1 MYRAQPT
8 PPPAHG
14 PRLHNVGL
22 AVGDLSAMITW
33 YESRLGFVVTERGRF
48 DAVNA
53 DFAMLEAS
61 GLRIELVS
69 RAVALGDDPVDNIS
83 LAPVAAPGTVEF
95 LVSPRVNDSR
105 VSAQIQTQRQVPLQ
119 LHQRSSQRASEA
131 DSLGIAEVLF
141 PRPCSFLRA

>member
-1 MYRAQPT
+1 MYKAHLT
-8 PPPAHG
+8 PPPTRG
-14 PRLHNVGL
+14 LRLHNVAL

-48 DAVNA
+48 DAVSA

-69 RAVALGDDPVDNIS
+69 RAIALGDDPVENIS

-95 LVSPRVNDSR
+95 LVSP
-105 VSAQIQTQRQVPLQ
+105 
-119 LHQRSSQRASEA
+119 
-131 DSLGIAEVLF
+131 
-141 PRPCSFLRA
+141 PCER

>member
-14 PRLHNVGL
+14 LRLHNVGL

-53 DFAMLEAS
+53 DFAMLETS
-61 GLRIELVS
+61 GMRIELVS
-69 RAVALGDDPVDNIS
+69 RAIALGDDPVDNIS
-83 LAPVAAPGTVEF
+83 LAPVAAPGTAEF
-95 LVSPRVNDSR
+95 LVSP
-105 VSAQIQTQRQVPLQ
+105 
-119 LHQRSSQRASEA
+119 
-131 DSLGIAEVLF
+131 
-141 PRPCSFLRA
+141 PCER